1 MQLPKSFSSPGSK
14 KFKELTLKK
23 HQLNFV
29 EPLESSWNVLAL
41 RLKNVL
47 YILKKS
53 FFYLPGDRTF
63 QEMKLP
69 SLISFLYFRKELSKL
84 EKIKIITLK
93 FFFLYFGKWNFL
105 APRLKRFLYFK
116 REFVKPKSKKS
127 KISYIFTFFCC

>member
-1 MQLPKSFSSPGSK
+1 MQLPKLFSSPGSK
-14 KFKELTLKK
+14 KFKEVTLKK

-69 SLISFLYFRKELSKL
+69 SSNIKKFLIFPEMELPSLISFLYFRKELSKL

-93 FFFLYFGKWNFL
+93 FFF
-105 APRLKRFLYFK
+105 
-116 REFVKPKSKKS
+116 
-127 KISYIFTFFCC
+127 YILVNGTF

>member
-1 MQLPKSFSSPGSK
+1 MQLPKSFSSPSSK

-69 SLISFLYFRKELSKL
+69 SSNITKFLIFPEMELPSLISFLYFRKELSKL

-93 FFFLYFGKWNFL
+93 FFF
-105 APRLKRFLYFK
+105 
-116 REFVKPKSKKS
+116 
-127 KISYIFTFFCC
+127 YILVNGTF